1 MNNGVSSVPE
11 YQHLAEDELLN
22 IAEDRQHLTDEAR
35 LALDAEL
42 NRRKLSSSDVDS
54 YRLQQETANK
64 VDELKRAAPRFI
76 FRYGFGQKFLGKS
89 DRQRD
94 PSGLFE
100 KYDSTLWFVVLWF
113 PIFPMGTYT
122 VRRSLTK
129 WLGIVFASDEVAL
142 ERLPRNWEQILL
154 TWIKAVALLFALRLS
169 FLMLLRGVH

>member
-1 MNNGVSSVPE
+1 MNNGVSGVPE
-11 YQHLAEDELLN
+11 YQRLTEDELLN

-35 LALDAEL
+35 SELDAEL
-42 NRRKLSSSDVDS
+42 NRRKLASSNVDS

-76 FRYGFGQKFLGKS
+76 FWYGFGQKFLGKS

-113 PIFPMGTYT
+113 PILPMGTYT

-142 ERLPRNWEQILL
+142 ERLARNWEQILL
-154 TWIKAVALLFALRLS
+154 TWIKAVALLFALRLA